1 MLKLTTILIIEDN
14 EQLLFLNMRILE
26 DEGYAVLPAHT
37 FGEARRLL
45 ETHSPK
51 AIVTDMDLPDGSGL
65 DFCLELRNPD
75 SHLSVLNP
83 KLLHV
88 PIIFLTGRN
97 SAEEMAAGYAA
108 GADDYISKPYRIERL
123 TESLEAL
130 IKAKMP
136 PDTNSG

>member
-1 MLKLTTILIIEDN
+1 MPTTTVLIIEDN
-14 EQLLFLNMRILE
+14 KHLLALNMRILE
-26 DEGYAVLPAHT
+26 DEGYAVLPVHT

-45 ETHSPK
+45 ETHKPTV
-51 AIVTDMDLPDGSGL
+51 IVTDRDLPDGSGL
-65 DFCLELRNPD
+65 DFCRELRSPD
-75 SHLSVLNP
+75 SQLSLLNP
-83 KLLHV
+83 QLLHA

-97 SAEEMAAGYAA
+97 CAEDVAAGYAA

-136 PDTNSG
+136 PDTMTQ